1 MTDIFSKEKRSE
13 VMSHIRGKNTKIE
26 LKVRSYLHRRGF
38 RFRVNDKRYK
48 GTPDIV
54 LPKYKTVIFINGCF
68 WHNHGCKYSSVPK
81 SNVEFWEEK
90 FNRTKKRDEETINE
104 LRKDGWNVIVL
115 WECEIQNDFEEKM
128 FLVEEVIN
136 NKINE

>member
-1 MTDIFSKEKRSE
+1 
-13 VMSHIRGKNTKIE
+13 MSHIRGKNTKIE